1 MTLTHIAIKNLLRRK
16 AKAAFILSGLV
27 IGIGT
32 VVAVISYVNTMAA
45 DITHKLDKYG
55 ANILITPKTDR
66 LTLSYGG
73 LSLGNVAF
81 EMQEINQKDLSNLT
95 TIKNARNIA
104 AVGPQVLGSITIGDE
119 PVLLAGI
126 DFNTIHILKP
136 WWKFKEK
143 ITDKTDSR
151 EVADGLVLGDT
162 TAKVLGLKVGDTATV
177 NGREV
182 TITGRLRPMG
192 SQDDQLIFTRLD
204 LAQAI
209 VNKPGQVSLVEVA
222 ALCEACPIT
231 EMVSQIS
238 AALPGAKV
246 MAIQQVVKGRMDTLA
261 QFKSFSYG
269 ISIVVVL
276 IGSLVVLI
284 TMMGSVR
291 ERTEEIGIFRAVGFK
306 RRHVMRIVFTEA
318 ALVSFV
324 AGIAGYL
331 IGYGGLRLGFFLF
344 GPNREMSVPIHME
357 LVAGAMI
364 LAMVVGLVSS
374 AYPAFMASR
383 LDPSKALRA
392 L

>member
-27 IGIGT
+27 IGIAT
-32 VVAVISYVNTMAA
+32 VVAVITYVNTMAA

-81 EMQEINQKDLSNLT
+81 EMQEIDQKDLSNLT

-104 AVGPQVLGSITIGDE
+104 AVGPQVLGSIKIGDE

-126 DFNTIHILKP
+126 DFDTVNILKP

-143 ITDKTDSR
+143 ITDDEASHQI
-151 EVADGLVLGDT
+151 ADGLVLGDT
-162 TAKVLGLKVGDTATV
+162 AAKVLELNVGDSVTV
-177 NGREV
+177 NDQVV
-182 TITGRLRPMG
+182 TITGRLHPMG

-209 VNKPGQVSLVEVA
+209 VNKPGRVSLVEVA
-222 ALCEACPIT
+222 ALCEACPIN
-231 EMVSQIS
+231 EMVSQI
-238 AALPGAKV
+238 ATALPGAKV

-269 ISIVVVL
+269 ISAVVVL

-318 ALVSFV
+318 AMISSV

-331 IGYGGLRLGFFLF
+331 LGYGGLRLGLFLF

-357 LVAGAMI
+357 LVAGALI
-364 LAMVVGLVSS
+364 LAIAVGLVSS
-374 AYPAFMASR
+374 AYPAVMASR